1 MISIGMRVLVL
12 IDGMP
17 WYDGIVV
24 SVTQDGQYAEVKET
38 CGWWPDRDWYSV
50 EDLRAIGEPTINY
63 ASGKPC

>member
-12 IDGMP
+12 FDNMP

-38 CGWWPDRDWYSV
+38 GVWWPERDWYSV
-50 EDLRAIGEPTINY
+50 EDLRPIGEPQINY
-63 ASGKPC
+63 ASGKP